1 MRWVHVNGE
10 VVAADSAVIS
20 IFDRGFLFADGVYE
34 VTSVLNGRLVDARRH
49 IDRLERSLGELRI
62 PVPHSPE
69 RILEIHRELIARNE
83 LRDGVV
89 YLQITRGA
97 GEREFTFPKS
107 VTPSVVAF
115 TQVKEL
121 RNPSFLANGVK
132 VVTLP
137 DIRWQRRDIKSV
149 ALLAQ
154 VLGKQDAVDAGA
166 FEGWMVEHGRVTEGT
181 TSTAFIVDRHGKLIT
196 RPLSN
201 AVLPGV
207 TRLAV
212 LDLVEEAG
220 LGFEERTFSVE
231 EAYDATEAFL
241 TSASTFVAPVVE
253 IDGHRI
259 GQGRPGL
266 IATRLREMYV
276 QRALET
282 AE

>member
-10 VVAADSAVIS
+10 VVAADSATIS

-34 VTSVLNGRLVDARRH
+34 VTSVLDGRLVDVQRH
-49 IDRLERSLGELRI
+49 VDRLERSLSELRI
-62 PVPHSPE
+62 PLPHPRE
-69 RILEIHRELIARNE
+69 EIIELHRELIARNA

-97 GEREFTFPKS
+97 GEREFTFPRS
-107 VTPSVVAF
+107 PRPSVIAF

-121 RNPSFLANGVK
+121 RNPKFTADGVK
-132 VVTLP
+132 VVTMP

-154 VLGKQDAVDAGA
+154 VLGKQDATEAGA
-166 FEGWMVEHGRVTEGT
+166 FEGWMVEDGLVTEGT
-181 TSTAFIVDRHGKLIT
+181 TSTAFIVDKQARLIT
-196 RPLSN
+196 RALSN

-220 LGFEERTFSVE
+220 LGLEERAFTVE
-231 EAYDATEAFL
+231 EAYGATEAFL

-253 IDGHRI
+253 IDGRRI

-266 IATRLREMYV
+266 IAMRLREMYL
-276 QRALET
+276 QRALAA

>member
-1 MRWVHVNGE
+1 MGWVHVNGE
-10 VVAADSAVIS
+10 VVAAESAVIS

-34 VTSVLNGRLVDARRH
+34 VTSVLDGRLVDAQRH
-49 IDRLERSLGELRI
+49 IDRLERSLDELRI
-62 PVPHSPE
+62 PVPHPRE
-69 RILEIHRELIARNE
+69 TILEIHRDLIARNE

-97 GEREFTFPKS
+97 GEREFTFPRT
-107 VTPSVVAF
+107 VQPSVVAF

-121 RNPSFLANGVK
+121 RDPSFLADGVK
-132 VVTLP
+132 VVTVP

-154 VLGKQDAVDAGA
+154 VLGKQDAANAGA

-181 TSTAFIVDRHGKLIT
+181 TSTAFIVDKHGKLIT
-196 RPLSN
+196 RPLTN

-212 LDLVEEAG
+212 LDLVDEAG

-231 EAYDATEAFL
+231 EAYEATEAFL

-276 QRALET
+276 LRALEA

>member
-10 VVAADSAVIS
+10 VVAAESATIS

-34 VTSVLNGRLVDARRH
+34 VTSVLNGKLVDAQRH

-62 PVPHSPE
+62 PVPHSRE
-69 RILEIHRELIARNE
+69 AILEIHRDLIARNE

-89 YLQITRGA
+89 YLQVTRGA
-97 GEREFTFPKS
+97 GEREFTFPRT
-107 VTPSVVAF
+107 VQPSVVAF

-121 RNPSFLANGVK
+121 RNPSFLTNGVK
-132 VVTLP
+132 VVTVP

-154 VLGKQDAVDAGA
+154 VLGKQDAADAGA

-181 TSTAFIVDRHGKLIT
+181 TSTAFIVDKHGKLIT
-196 RPLSN
+196 RPLTN

-212 LDLVEEAG
+212 LDLIDEAG

-231 EAYDATEAFL
+231 EAYEATEAFL

-276 QRALET
+276 RRALEA

>member
-1 MRWVHVNGE
+1 MGWVHVNGE
-10 VVAADSAVIS
+10 VVAAESAMIS

-34 VTSVLNGRLVDARRH
+34 VTSVLDGRLVDAQRH

-62 PVPHSPE
+62 PVPHS
-69 RILEIHRELIARNE
+69 RKAILEIHRDLIARNE

-97 GEREFTFPKS
+97 GEREFTFPQT
-107 VTPSVVAF
+107 VQPSVVAF

-132 VVTLP
+132 VVTVP

-154 VLGKQDAVDAGA
+154 VLGKQDAADAGA

-181 TSTAFIVDRHGKLIT
+181 TSTAFIVDKHGKLIT
-196 RPLSN
+196 RPLTN

-212 LDLVEEAG
+212 LDLVDEAG

-231 EAYDATEAFL
+231 EAYEATEAFL

-276 QRALET
+276 LRALEA

>member
-10 VVAADSAVIS
+10 VVAADAAVIS
-20 IFDRGFLFADGVYE
+20 VFDRGFLFADGVYE
-34 VTSVLNGRLVDARRH
+34 VTSVLDGHLADIGRHL
-49 IDRLERSLGELRI
+49 DRLERSLGELRI
-62 PVPHSPE
+62 PIPHSRDE
-69 RILEIHRELIARNE
+69 FVALHRELVTRNE

-89 YLQITRGA
+89 YLQITRGS
-97 GEREFTFPKS
+97 GDREFTFPKS
-107 VTPSVVAF
+107 AAPNVVAF

-121 RNPSFLANGVK
+121 RNPAFLANGVK

-154 VLGKQDAVDAGA
+154 VLGKQEANEAGA

-181 TSTAFIVDRHGKLIT
+181 TSTAFIVTKNATLVT

-212 LDLVEEAG
+212 LDLVDEVG
-220 LGFEERTFSVE
+220 LGLEERSFTVE
-231 EAYDATEAFL
+231 EAYEATEAFL

-266 IATRLREMYV
+266 IATRLREMYL
-276 QRALET
+276 QRALE
-282 AE
+282 AAD

>member
-10 VVAADSAVIS
+10 VVAAESAVIS

-34 VTSVLNGRLVDARRH
+34 VTSVLNGRLVDAQRH
-49 IDRLERSLGELRI
+49 MDRLERSLGELRI
-62 PVPHSPE
+62 PVPHARE
-69 RILEIHRELIARNE
+69 AILEIHRDLIARNE

-97 GEREFTFPKS
+97 GEREFIFPRT
-107 VTPSVVAF
+107 VQPSVVAF

-132 VVTLP
+132 VVTVP

-154 VLGKQDAVDAGA
+154 VLGKQDAADAGA

-181 TSTAFIVDRHGKLIT
+181 TSTAFIVDKHGKLIT
-196 RPLSN
+196 RPLTN

-231 EAYDATEAFL
+231 EAYEATEAFL

-276 QRALET
+276 RRALEA

>member
-10 VVAADSAVIS
+10 VVAAESAVIS

-34 VTSVLNGRLVDARRH
+34 VTSVLNGRLVDAQRH
-49 IDRLERSLGELRI
+49 MDRLERSLGELRI
-62 PVPHSPE
+62 PVPHARE
-69 RILEIHRELIARNE
+69 AMLEIHRDLIARNG

-97 GEREFTFPKS
+97 GEREFTFPRT
-107 VTPSVVAF
+107 VQPSVVAF

-121 RNPSFLANGVK
+121 RNPSFLTNGVK
-132 VVTLP
+132 VVTVP

-154 VLGKQDAVDAGA
+154 VLGKQDAADAGA

-181 TSTAFIVDRHGKLIT
+181 TSTAFIVDKHGKLIT
-196 RPLSN
+196 RPLTN

-212 LDLVEEAG
+212 LDLVDEAG

-231 EAYDATEAFL
+231 EAYEATEAFL

-259 GQGRPGL
+259 GHGRPGL

-276 QRALET
+276 RRALEA

>member
-1 MRWVHVNGE
+1 MGWVHVNGE
-10 VVAADSAVIS
+10 VVAAESAVIS

-34 VTSVLNGRLVDARRH
+34 VTSVLDGRLVDAQRH

-62 PVPHSPE
+62 PVPHSRE
-69 RILEIHRELIARNE
+69 AILEIHRDLIARNE

-97 GEREFTFPKS
+97 GEREFTFPRT
-107 VTPSVVAF
+107 VQPSVVAF

-121 RNPSFLANGVK
+121 RDPSFLADGVK
-132 VVTLP
+132 VVTVP

-154 VLGKQDAVDAGA
+154 VLGKQDAADAGA

-181 TSTAFIVDRHGKLIT
+181 TSTAFIVDKHGKLIT
-196 RPLSN
+196 RPLTN

-212 LDLVEEAG
+212 LDLVDEAG

-231 EAYDATEAFL
+231 EAYEATEAFL

-259 GQGRPGL
+259 GHGRPGL

-276 QRALET
+276 RRALEA

>member
-10 VVAADSAVIS
+10 VVAAESAVIS

-34 VTSVLNGRLVDARRH
+34 VTSVLNGRLVDAQRH

-62 PVPHSPE
+62 PVPHSRE
-69 RILEIHRELIARNE
+69 AILEIHRDLIARNE
-83 LRDGVV
+83 LRDGIV
-89 YLQITRGA
+89 YLQVTRGA
-97 GEREFTFPKS
+97 GEREFTFPRT
-107 VTPSVVAF
+107 VQPSVVAF

-132 VVTLP
+132 VVTVP

-154 VLGKQDAVDAGA
+154 VLGKQEAADAGA

-181 TSTAFIVDRHGKLIT
+181 TSTAFIVDKHGKLIT
-196 RPLSN
+196 RPLTN

-212 LDLVEEAG
+212 LDLIDEAG

-231 EAYDATEAFL
+231 EAYEATEAFL

-276 QRALET
+276 RRALEA

>member
-10 VVAADSAVIS
+10 VVAAESAVIS

-34 VTSVLNGRLVDARRH
+34 VTSVLNGRLVDAQRH

-62 PVPHSPE
+62 PVPHSRE
-69 RILEIHRELIARNE
+69 AILEIHRDLIARNE
-83 LRDGVV
+83 LRDGIV
-89 YLQITRGA
+89 YLQVTRGA
-97 GEREFTFPKS
+97 GEREFTFPRT
-107 VTPSVVAF
+107 VQPSVVAF

-132 VVTLP
+132 VVTVP

-154 VLGKQDAVDAGA
+154 VLGKQEAADAGA

-181 TSTAFIVDRHGKLIT
+181 TSTAFIVDRHGRLIT
-196 RPLSN
+196 RPLTN

-212 LDLVEEAG
+212 LDLIDEAG
-220 LGFEERTFSVE
+220 LGLEERTFSVE
-231 EAYDATEAFL
+231 EAYEATEAFL

-276 QRALET
+276 RRALDA

>member
-10 VVAADSAVIS
+10 VVAAESAMIS

-34 VTSVLNGRLVDARRH
+34 VTSVLNGRLVDAQRH
-49 IDRLERSLGELRI
+49 LDRLERSLGELRI
-62 PVPHSPE
+62 PVPHSRE
-69 RILEIHRELIARNE
+69 TLLEIHRDLITRNE

-97 GEREFTFPKS
+97 GEREFTFPRT
-107 VTPSVVAF
+107 VQPSVVAF

-121 RNPSFLANGVK
+121 RNPAFLTSGVK

-154 VLGKQDAVDAGA
+154 VLGKQEAADAGA

-196 RPLSN
+196 RPLTN

-212 LDLVEEAG
+212 LDLIDEAG

-231 EAYDATEAFL
+231 EAYEATEAFL

-276 QRALET
+276 RRALEA

>member
-10 VVAADSAVIS
+10 VVAADAAVIS
-20 IFDRGFLFADGVYE
+20 VFDRGFLFADGVYE
-34 VTSVLNGRLVDARRH
+34 VTSVLDGHLVDFGRH

-62 PVPHSPE
+62 PMPHSRDE
-69 RILEIHRELIARNE
+69 FVALHRELVARNE

-89 YLQITRGA
+89 YLQITRGS
-97 GEREFTFPKS
+97 GDREFTFPKS
-107 VTPSVVAF
+107 ATPNVVAF

-121 RNPSFLANGVK
+121 RNPAFVAEGVK

-154 VLGKQDAVDAGA
+154 VLGKQGATEAGA
-166 FEGWMVEHGRVTEGT
+166 FEGWMVEDGRVTEGT
-181 TSTAFIVDRHGKLIT
+181 TSTAFIVTKNAMLVT

-212 LDLVEEAG
+212 LDLVDEAG
-220 LGFEERTFSVE
+220 LGLEERAFTVE

-266 IATRLREMYV
+266 IATRLREMYI
-276 QRALET
+276 QRVLE
-282 AE
+282 AAD